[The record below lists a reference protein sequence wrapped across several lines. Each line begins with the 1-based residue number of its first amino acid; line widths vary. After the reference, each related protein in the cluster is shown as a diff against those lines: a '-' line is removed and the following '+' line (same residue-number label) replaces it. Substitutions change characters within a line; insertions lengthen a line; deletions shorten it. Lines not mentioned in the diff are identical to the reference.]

1 MQMSFQ
7 IKDNSGFLGME
18 GQNAFLQ
25 IPFNNLDQTTLKAA
39 CVLVS
44 NRSGRGLHGNAPLGP
59 LWEES

>member
-1 MQMSFQ
+1 
-7 IKDNSGFLGME
+7 ME